1 MTAAEEWWRV
11 AIRVYLD
18 TPELI
23 YASFVLGAVV
33 VCAMY
38 AVGRISWKLRDQS
51 AIDNEKAMTTR
62 LALAHDQSG
71 ILEKKVAELT
81 QRVESQNMLAGA
93 VRSAVN
99 ADEQQLFISSLLNH
113 TATLSDS
120 VKSISKTSHDLGTL
134 TAPSGW
140 VSVPFDEPEPPSGGL
155 LANLSNKKK
164 P

>member
-1 MTAAEEWWRV
+1 MT
-11 AIRVYLD
+11 
-18 TPELI
+18 
-23 YASFVLGAVV
+23 S
-33 VCAMY
+33 
-38 AVGRISWKLRDQS
+38 
-51 AIDNEKAMTTR
+51 R

-81 QRVESQNMLAGA
+81 QRVESQSMLAGA

-140 VSVPFDEPEPPSGGL
+140 VSVLPFDEPEPPSTPSGGL